1 MLNPTVLYIIIG
13 VAGLALVV
21 GSIIGARVLWKRQ
34 VKRSVITLTGRREA
48 LTAAWKGLQA
58 VFVALAA
65 TTAEE
70 MADFASNPEQE
81 QRKSLEDL
89 HGSMVI
95 LADDVKQMALPK
107 TLWHAADLL
116 GIAAEE
122 LAKETGRVGEATS
135 PEGVLDALGDIDVA
149 GVKAAMLPA
158 DVEIDRMLQ
167 DLEIADP
174 SVYGGGLY
182 I

>member
-1 MLNPTVLYIIIG
+1 VLQPWVLYTIIG
-13 VAGLALVV
+13 VAGLALVAGAV
-21 GSIIGARVLWKRQ
+21 ITARVLWKRQ
-34 VKRSVITLTGRREA
+34 VKRSLISLTGRREA
-48 LTAAWKGLQA
+48 LGAAYKGLQA

-65 TTAEE
+65 ATPDE
-70 MADFASNPEQE
+70 MAAFATEPEHE
-81 QRKSLEDL
+81 QRKALEEL
-89 HGSMVI
+89 HGRMVI

-116 GIAAEE
+116 GLAADT
-122 LAKETGRVGEATS
+122 LAKETGRVGEAES
-135 PEGVLDALGDIDVA
+135 AEAVLDALGDIDVA

-158 DVEIDRMLQ
+158 DVEIDRLLQ
-167 DLEIADP
+167 DLQIADP

>member
-1 MLNPTVLYIIIG
+1 MLNQTVLFIIIG
-13 VAGLALVV
+13 VAGLALIAGAVF
-21 GSIIGARVLWKRQ
+21 GARVLWKRQ
-34 VKRSVITLTGRREA
+34 VKRSLIALTGRREA
-48 LTAAWKGLQA
+48 LTAAWRGLQA
-58 VFVALAA
+58 VFIALGA

-107 TLWHAADLL
+107 TLWRAADLL
-116 GIAAEE
+116 GAAAEA
-122 LAKETGRVGEATS
+122 LARETGRVGEATS
-135 PEGVLDALGDIDVA
+135 PEGVLDALGEVDVV
-149 GVKAAMLPA
+149 GVRAAMLPA